1 MMVVVRYL
9 SVMVSSSMC
18 RTKPAG
24 LAESAAPRA
33 ASSFALL
40 TTHPCGG
47 SARRRPFP
55 IGNTQDARNRENVAI
70 RVKRRGCTRYKRG
83 EIQPGP
89 PTMSHKSDIE
99 IARAAQK
106 KPILEIGAGLEIPAE
121 HLLPYGHDKAKVSQ
135 GFIEDVKSR
144 KNGKLILVTAINPTP
159 AGEGKTTTTVGLG
172 DGLNRIGK
180 KAMICIREASLGPNF
195 GMKGGAAGGG
205 HAQVV
210 PMEEMNLH
218 FTGDFHAITAA
229 HNLLSAMIDNHIYW
243 GNELQID
250 ERRVSWRRVLDMND
264 RALRDIVT
272 SLGGVSNGFP
282 REGGF
287 DITVASEVMAILCLA
302 KDLKDLEARLG
313 DMIVAYR
320 RDRSPVYC
328 RDIKA
333 DGAMTVLLKDAM
345 QPNLVQTLEN
355 NPAFVHGGPFA
366 NIAHGCNSV
375 IATTTALKLSDYV
388 VTEAGFGADLGA
400 EKFMNIKCRKAGLA
414 PDCVVLVATV
424 RAMKMNGGVAKADL
438 GAENVDAVKAGCPNL
453 GRHIE
458 NVKSFGVPVVVAI
471 NYFVTDAEAEV
482 AAVQEYVA
490 SHGAEAVLSRHWEL
504 GSEGSEPLAKKVVE
518 VADAGNANFAPLY
531 PDEMSLFEKIETV
544 AKRIYRAD
552 EVLAD
557 QKIRN
562 QLKEWE
568 DQGYGNLPVCMAKTQ
583 YSFTTDP
590 NRRGA
595 PTGHSVP
602 VREVRISAG
611 AGFIVVV
618 CGEIMTM
625 PGLPSRPAAESI
637 RLNDGGQIEGLF

>member
-1 MMVVVRYL
+1 
-9 SVMVSSSMC
+9 
-18 RTKPAG
+18 
-24 LAESAAPRA
+24 
-33 ASSFALL
+33 
-40 TTHPCGG
+40 
-47 SARRRPFP
+47 
-55 IGNTQDARNRENVAI
+55 
-70 RVKRRGCTRYKRG
+70 
-83 EIQPGP
+83 
-89 PTMSHKSDIE
+89 MSHKSDIE
-99 IARAAQK
+99 IAREASK
-106 KPILEIGAGLEIPAE
+106 KPIQEIGARLGIPSE

-135 GFIEDVKSR
+135 AFIESVRGNKS
-144 KNGKLILVTAINPTP
+144 GKLILVTAINPTP

-180 KAMICIREASLGPNF
+180 KAAICIREASLGPNF

-205 HAQVV
+205 YAQVV
-210 PMEEMNLH
+210 PMEDMNLH
-218 FTGDFHAITAA
+218 FTGDFHAITSA

-243 GNELQID
+243 GNEQDID
-250 ERRVSWRRVLDMND
+250 LRRVTWRRVLDMND

-272 SLGGVSNGFP
+272 SLGGVANGFP
-282 REGGF
+282 RQAGF

-302 KDLKDLEARLG
+302 SDLADLQRRLG

-375 IATTTALKLSDYV
+375 TATTTALKIADYV

-414 PDCVVLVATV
+414 PSCVVLVATV

-438 GAENVDAVKAGCPNL
+438 GTENVDAVKAGCANL

-471 NYFVTDAEAEV
+471 NHFVTDTDAEV
-482 AAVQEYVA
+482 AAVQAYVA
-490 SHGAEAVLSRHWEL
+490 EQ
-504 GSEGSEPLAKKVVE
+504 GSEAILCKHWAHGGAGIEALATR
-518 VADAGNANFAPLY
+518 VAEIADRDEAQFAPLY
-531 PDEMSLFEKIETV
+531 PDEMGLFEKIETI

-557 QKIRN
+557 DRIRN

-568 DQGYGNLPVCMAKTQ
+568 AAGYGNLPVCMAKTQ

-602 VREVRISAG
+602 VREVRLSAG
-611 AGFIVVV
+611 AGFVVAI
-618 CGEIMTM
+618 CGDIMTM
-625 PGLPSRPAAESI
+625 PGLPRVPSAEAI
-637 RLNDGGQIEGLF
+637 RLNAEGQIEGLF